1 MKYNI
6 KVGEKYLIGETIHE
20 TLKGTVTGD
29 TTAVYSRFVGEMS
42 AYDFCETADEASCF
56 DRVTACDYVRGIM
69 ERQNYGFY
77 LGDIKL
83 FDAEYEETIVH
94 CKNEENAKIIA
105 RILDMDKK
113 DTFLVEE
120 EIFGKDA
127 ANELQKEEQNG

>member
-6 KVGEKYLIGETIHE
+6 KVGEKYLVGENIHE

-29 TTAVYSRFVGEMS
+29 TTAVYSRYVGEMS
-42 AYDFCETADEASCF
+42 AYDFCEIVDEASCF

-69 ERQNYGFY
+69 ERQNYGIY

-83 FDAEYEETIVH
+83 FDSEREETIVH

-105 RILDMDKK
+105 RILDMDEK
-113 DTFLVEE
+113 DTYLVEE

-127 ANELQKEEQNG
+127 PNKVDGGIG

>member
-6 KVGEKYLIGETIHE
+6 KIGEKYLIGENIHE

-29 TTAVYSRFVGEMS
+29 TNSRFVGEMS

-56 DRVTACDYVRGIM
+56 DIVTACDYVRGIM

-94 CKNEENAKIIA
+94 CKHEENAKIIA
-105 RILDMDKK
+105 RILDMDEK

-120 EIFGKDA
+120 EIFGKDV
-127 ANELQKEEQNG
+127 ANELPKENDEND

>member
-6 KVGEKYLIGETIHE
+6 KVGEKYLIGESMDKTI
-20 TLKGTVTGD
+20 KGTVVGD
-29 TTAVYSRFVGEMS
+29 TTAVYSRCVGEMS
-42 AYDFCETADEASCF
+42 AYDFCDCVDDASAF
-56 DRVTACDYVRGIM
+56 DRVTACDYIRGIM

-94 CKNEENAKIIA
+94 CKNEENAKIIS
-105 RILDMDKK
+105 RILDMDEK

-127 ANELQKEEQNG
+127 ANELPKEEQNG

>member
-6 KVGEKYLIGETIHE
+6 KVGEKYLIGENMNE
-20 TLKGTVTGD
+20 TLKETVVGD
-29 TTAVYSRFVGEMS
+29 TLAVYGRAVGEMS

-77 LGDIKL
+77 MGDIKL
-83 FDAEYEETIVH
+83 FDAEYEETIAH
-94 CKNEENAKIIA
+94 CKHEENAKIIA
-105 RILDMDKK
+105 RILDMDEK

-127 ANELQKEEQNG
+127 ANEPPKVLR